1 MAILG
6 DPTVGDRQNDE
17 LAYGLSLARALTNAV
32 EVVGEVNGRINSR
45 NGQPPPGTESRGMFR
60 FGGRYTIGSWR
71 AEQASDG
78 YEYFRGNYHEFLTKN
93 GLRKPLWQLAKAGLN
108 ENFTLLHQGDDAEHN
123 TATALY
129 EYLNELS
136 AHLSGE

>member
-1 MAILG
+1 MIKIKHFMEAKEADDGQRLWVESINLTRDLIEWCSVDHVLTHLG
-6 DPTVGDRQNDE
+6 PPAE
-17 LAYGLSLARALTNAV
+17 LI
-32 EVVGEVNGRINSR
+32 EWFEEH
-45 NGQPPPGTESRGMFR
+45 P
-60 FGGRYTIGSWR
+60 
-71 AEQASDG
+71 DG
-78 YEYFRGNYHEFLTKN
+78 YEYFRGNYHEYLTRN

>member
-1 MAILG
+1 MIKIKHFMDAREEDDGERLWVESVNLTKDLVEWCQVDHVLVHLG
-6 DPTVGDRQNDE
+6 PPAE
-17 LAYGLSLARALTNAV
+17 LRDWF
-32 EVVGEVNGRINSR
+32 EEH
-45 NGQPPPGTESRGMFR
+45 P
-60 FGGRYTIGSWR
+60 
-71 AEQASDG
+71 DG
-78 YEYFRGNYHEFLTKN
+78 YDYFRGNYHEFLTKN

>member
-1 MAILG
+1 MIKIKHFMEAKEADDGERLWVEPIKLTKDLIEWCAVDHVLVHLG
-6 DPTVGDRQNDE
+6 PPME
-17 LAYGLSLARALTNAV
+17 LC
-32 EVVGEVNGRINSR
+32 EWFEEH
-45 NGQPPPGTESRGMFR
+45 P
-60 FGGRYTIGSWR
+60 
-71 AEQASDG
+71 DG
-78 YEYFRGNYHEFLTKN
+78 YDYFRGNYHEFLTKN

>member
-1 MAILG
+1 MIKIKHFMEAKEADDGERLWVESVNLTKDLIEWCSVDHVLVHLG
-6 DPTVGDRQNDE
+6 
-17 LAYGLSLARALTNAV
+17 
-32 EVVGEVNGRINSR
+32 
-45 NGQPPPGTESRGMFR
+45 PPPELNEWF
-60 FGGRYTIGSWR
+60 
-71 AEQASDG
+71 EEHPDG
-78 YEYFRGNYHEFLTKN
+78 YDYFRGNYHEYLTKN
-93 GLRKPLWQLAKAGLN
+93 GLRKPLWQLARAGLN